1 MWAPD
6 SEEVHPVLFPWSD
19 FYWTGLLTNTADS
32 FAVAVVSDKCLE
44 FRAEYSILDAT
55 YQCKHRNTH
64 SLLETSLVMNDEAKM
79 PPGLIRK
86 SLNHAGG
93 NEDLSQWSTTRPQSG
108 NKIDLGETGYLKL
121 VTRLK
126 RVKDTYKHTGLIM
139 EWAAP
144 TSSRFP
150 TKDEAKKIIQ
160 DTVLKVP
167 RGKSHWEL
175 VTNLPCRTQAVSI
188 HHFSF
193 ELL

>member
-6 SEEVHPVLFPWSD
+6 SEEVHSVLFPWSD
-19 FYWTGLLTNTADS
+19 FYWIGLLTDTADS

-44 FRAEYSILDAT
+44 FRAEYSILVT
-55 YQCKHRNTH
+55 YQCKRRNTH

-86 SLNHAGG
+86 SLNHAGD
-93 NEDLSQWSTTRPQSG
+93 NEDLSQWSTTRLQSG
-108 NKIDLGETGYLKL
+108 NKIDLGENGYL
-121 VTRLK
+121 TRLK
-126 RVKDTYKHTGLIM
+126 RVKETYKHTGLIM

-150 TKDEAKKIIQ
+150 TKDGAKKIIQ
-160 DTVLKVP
+160 DTVLKEP
-167 RGKSHWEL
+167 RDKSHWEL
-175 VTNLPCRTQAVSI
+175 FRNLPCRTQAVSI